1 MRGCSER
8 ELRSHARSAPLRAA
22 EPAHVH
28 NRALGW
34 GGQTPFFVTRAP
46 QQPEWR
52 QRLSHDDEQALVERA
67 KRDPA
72 AFEEL
77 YDRYIVRIYRYVY
90 SRLRDRSAAEDVT
103 SDVFMKVLTS
113 IGRYNNTGRPFAA
126 WLYQIAACSVVDRYR
141 AARPVEDIDQQH
153 DLAAAGPPLEEVAAQ
168 RDELR
173 QIWSVVE
180 ALPSGQRVA
189 MVLRYQEDM
198 RIDDIAATMGRSPA
212 AVKLLLHR
220 GLHRVRRILGVAA

>member
-8 ELRSHARSAPLRAA
+8 ELSSHAISVPLRAA
-22 EPAHVH
+22 ETAYKHH
-28 NRALGW
+28 RALGRL
-34 GGQTPFFVTRAP
+34 QTPVPVTRPP
-46 QQPEWR
+46 QQHAWR
-52 QRLSHDDEQALVERA
+52 SRLSHDDEQALVERA
-67 KRDPA
+67 KHDPA

-77 YDRYIVRIYRYVY
+77 YDRYLVRIYRYVY
-90 SRLRDRSAAEDVT
+90 SRIRDQSAAEDVT
-103 SDVFMKVLTS
+103 SEIFMKVLTS
-113 IGRYNNTGRPFAA
+113 IGRYHNTGRPFAA

-141 AARPVEDIDQQH
+141 AAKPVEDIDQQH
-153 DLAAAGPPLEEVAAQ
+153 DLAAAGPPLEDLAAQ

-198 RIDDIAATMGRSPA
+198 RIDDIAVAMGRSPA
-212 AVKLLLHR
+212 AVKLLIHR

>member
-8 ELRSHARSAPLRAA
+8 ELSSHVRSVPLRVA
-22 EPAHVH
+22 EPTYVH
-28 NRALGW
+28 HRALGRV
-34 GGQTPFFVTRAP
+34 QTAGPATRAP
-46 QQPEWR
+46 HHQAAGRP
-52 QRLSHDDEQALVERA
+52 RLSHDDEQALVERA
-67 KRDPA
+67 KQDPA

-77 YDRYIVRIYRYVY
+77 YDRYLLRIYRYVY
-90 SRLRDRSAAEDVT
+90 SRIRDQSAAEDVT
-103 SDVFMKVLTS
+103 SEVFMKVLTS
-113 IGRYNNTGRPFAA
+113 IGRYHNTGRPFAA

-141 AARPVEDIDQQH
+141 AAKPVEDIDQQH
-153 DLAAAGPPLEEVAAQ
+153 DLAAAGPPLEDLAAQ

-198 RIDDIAATMGRSPA
+198 RIDDIAAAMGRSPA

-220 GLHRVRRILGVAA
+220 GLHRVRRILRKE

>member
-1 MRGCSER
+1 MRECYER
-8 ELRSHARSAPLRAA
+8 ELSSHARSVPLRAA
-22 EPAHVH
+22 EPAYVNHRTPGRV
-28 NRALGW
+28 
-34 GGQTPFFVTRAP
+34 QTAVRVTWAP
-46 QQPEWR
+46 QPAAEGP
-52 QRLSHDDEQALVERA
+52 RLSHDDEQALVERA
-67 KRDPA
+67 KHDPA
-72 AFEEL
+72 AFGEL
-77 YDRYIVRIYRYVY
+77 YDRYLLRIYRYVY
-90 SRLRDRSAAEDVT
+90 SRIRDQSAAEDVT
-103 SDVFMKVLTS
+103 SEVFMKVLTS

-153 DLAAAGPPLEEVAAQ
+153 DLAAAGPPLEDVAAQ

-198 RIDDIAATMGRSPA
+198 RVDDIAAAMGRSPA

>member
-8 ELRSHARSAPLRAA
+8 ELSSHARSAAPRQAA

-28 NRALGW
+28 QPALGW
-34 GGQTPFFVTRAP
+34 VQTPVFGTRAP
-46 QQPEWR
+46 ERPELQP
-52 QRLSHDDEQALVERA
+52 RLSHDDEQALVERA

-77 YDRYIVRIYRYVY
+77 YDRYLLRIYRYVY
-90 SRLRDRSAAEDVT
+90 SRLRDQTAAEDVT

-113 IGRYNNTGRPFAA
+113 IGRHNNTGRPFAA

-141 AARPVEDIDQQH
+141 AAKPVEDIDEQH
-153 DLAAAGPPLEEVAAQ
+153 DLAAAGPPLEDLAAQ

-198 RIDDIAATMGRSPA
+198 RIDDIAVAMGRSPA
-212 AVKLLLHR
+212 AVKLLIHR